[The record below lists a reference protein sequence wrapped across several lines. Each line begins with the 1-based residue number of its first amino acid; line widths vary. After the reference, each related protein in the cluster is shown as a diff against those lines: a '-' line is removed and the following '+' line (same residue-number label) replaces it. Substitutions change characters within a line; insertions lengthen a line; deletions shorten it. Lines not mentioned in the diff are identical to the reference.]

1 MYELLK
7 TSRNISEIF
16 SDVFTSEDV
25 DAESESTGQSECC
38 FVFCLVY

>member
-16 SDVFTSEDV
+16 CDVFTSEDV
-25 DAESESTGQSECC
+25 DADSTGQNEC
-38 FVFCLVY
+38 